1 MKDTTAS
8 SEADGVLVASVWRTA
23 DGASLVRLT
32 MTGPAGEGE
41 TVRTVSTPDEALA
54 CVEAWL
60 SSLEGDG

>member
-1 MKDTTAS
+1 
-8 SEADGVLVASVWRTA
+8 VASVWRTA

-32 MTGPAGEGE
+32 MTGPAGDGE
-41 TVRTVSTPDEALA
+41 TVRTVSTPAEALA